1 MPHVRQQI
9 RDNIETTLT
18 GLATTGGN
26 IYRSRVYPIAEDK
39 LPGIL
44 IYTESE
50 EVDTATITPPRTQ
63 VRSLVVKVEVYVKG
77 VSNFDDD
84 VDTIGAELEAAL
96 TVDVTRGGIAKDT
109 TILSF
114 DADYAGDGEQPVA
127 VGRYSVRVDYVTL
140 ENNANVAV

>member
-84 VDTIGAELEAAL
+84 VDTIGAELESAL
-96 TVDVTRGGIAKDT
+96 AVDVTRGGIAKDT

-114 DADYAGDGEQPVA
+114 DADYAGDGDQPVA

-140 ENNANVAV
+140 ENAADVAV